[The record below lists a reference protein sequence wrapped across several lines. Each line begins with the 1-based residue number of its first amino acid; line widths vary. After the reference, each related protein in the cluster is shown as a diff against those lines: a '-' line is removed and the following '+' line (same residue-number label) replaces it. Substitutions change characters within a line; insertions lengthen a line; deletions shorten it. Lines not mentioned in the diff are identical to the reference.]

1 MSTPSPKQLK
11 NATFR
16 VPKVVLQRAK
26 KRAIDEDRSLNDV
39 VVSALKTYGG
49 QVGTPGARMLA
60 DADRFVKQRG
70 NNTPARRFTPDECMS
85 TTMRSPP

>member
-1 MSTPSPKQLK
+1 MPASAPKLLN

-16 VPKVVLQRAK
+16 VPKTILQRAR

-39 VVSALKTYGG
+39 VVKALEAYAG
-49 QVGTPGARMLA
+49 QPGMPGARVLA

-70 NNTPARRFTPDECMS
+70 HNTAARRFTPDELHE
-85 TTMRSPP
+85 RDDA